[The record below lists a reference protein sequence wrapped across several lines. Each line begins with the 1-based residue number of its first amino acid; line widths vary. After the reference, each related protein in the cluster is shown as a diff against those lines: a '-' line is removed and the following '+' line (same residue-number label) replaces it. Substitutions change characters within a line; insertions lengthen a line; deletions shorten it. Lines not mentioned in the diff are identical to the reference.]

1 MGGGNAARQGKEQL
15 QERKTM
21 KLKGIIPPILTPF
34 NEKGEIDF
42 KKLESFAEF
51 LRPYVQGFYVNGS
64 YGSGVLMNLDERK
77 KTFEALSAY
86 ADGSFQLIA
95 HVGTTNLRD
104 SVALAQ
110 HAEVHQAVAVAAVPP
125 FYFRYNEESLFE
137 FFKDLIQS
145 VSIPVYLYDNPG
157 ATGNP
162 ISVELINRLVEVG
175 LQGVKDSTFD
185 ISKTY
190 LIMRK
195 VKKKGFDV
203 VIGSESLFL
212 PAYMQGSRAC
222 ISGLANAMP
231 ELMQKLFR
239 VAENGDF
246 VQAAELQRKVLEM
259 WDILHYGPSTAT
271 AYAMLKVRGL
281 DVGVPRRPFLPVEK
295 DLYAKVESAMKT
307 NEAVWKI

>member
-1 MGGGNAARQGKEQL
+1 
-15 QERKTM
+15 M

-34 NEKGEIDF
+34 DEKGEIDL
-42 KKLESFAEF
+42 KRLEKFAEF
-51 LRPYVQGFYVNGS
+51 LRPHVDGFYVNGS

-77 KTFEALSAY
+77 RIFEALSSY
-86 ADGSFQLIA
+86 SEGSFQLIA

-104 SVALAQ
+104 SIELAQ
-110 HAEVHQAVAVAAVPP
+110 HAETHQAVAVAAVPP
-125 FYFRYNEESLFE
+125 FYYRYTDENLFAFFR
-137 FFKDLIQS
+137 DLVQS

-162 ISVELINRLVEVG
+162 VSIELINRLAAIG
-175 LQGVKDSTFD
+175 LAGVKDSTFD

-190 LIMRK
+190 LVMRK
-195 VKKKGFDV
+195 VKKEGFDV

-231 ELMQKLFR
+231 ELMQKLFHT
-239 VAENGDF
+239 AEKSDF
-246 VQAAELQRKVLEM
+246 IQSAELQRKVLEM

-271 AYAMLKVRGL
+271 AYAMLKVRGI
-281 DVGVPRRPFLPVEK
+281 DAGFPRRPFLPIEK
-295 DLYAKVESAMKT
+295 DIYAKVESAMKT

>member
-1 MGGGNAARQGKEQL
+1 
-15 QERKTM
+15 M

-34 NEKGEIDF
+34 DEKGEIDL
-42 KKLESFAEF
+42 KRLEKFAEF
-51 LRPYVQGFYVNGS
+51 LRPHVDGFYVNGS

-77 KTFEALSAY
+77 RIFEALSSY
-86 ADGSFQLIA
+86 SEGGFQLIA

-104 SVALAQ
+104 SIELAQ
-110 HAEVHQAVAVAAVPP
+110 HAETHQAVAVAAVPP
-125 FYFRYNEESLFE
+125 FYYRYTDENLFAFFR
-137 FFKDLIQS
+137 DLVQS

-162 ISVELINRLVEVG
+162 VSIELINRLAAIG
-175 LQGVKDSTFD
+175 LAGVKDSTFD
-185 ISKTY
+185 IGKTY
-190 LIMRK
+190 LVMRK
-195 VKKKGFDV
+195 VKKEGFDV

-231 ELMQKLFR
+231 ELMQKLFHT
-239 VAENGDF
+239 AEKSDF
-246 VQAAELQRKVLEM
+246 IQSAELQRKVLEM

-271 AYAMLKVRGL
+271 AYAMLRVRGI
-281 DVGVPRRPFLPVEK
+281 DAGFPRRPFLPVEK
-295 DLYAKVESAMKT
+295 DIFAKVESAMKT